1 MLTQYWLARQC
12 AISVPH
18 SSMSAGEMG
27 TAPLSLGSGDAAPT
41 PRAHPGLHSP
51 MQRCSCST
59 QPLLQRRQLE
69 SSGPVQRPHAW

>member
-1 MLTQYWLARQC
+1 MLTQNWLALQC

-18 SSMSAGEMG
+18 SSISVDQRERFHSA
-27 TAPLSLGSGDAAPT
+27 
-41 PRAHPGLHSP
+41 PRDPDPKIQPHVPVHRP

-69 SSGPVQRPHAW
+69 SSGPVQRPQAG